1 MTPEYRTMKAKQL
14 LEDEVLIAA
23 FDAVEAKAMREA
35 LAVPAWHGTI
45 GDRKRRV
52 LLLKVNI
59 IKELRGELQSVI
71 ATGQQAARP
80 QSGVA

>member
-1 MTPEYRTMKAKQL
+1 MTDYRTMKAKQL

-23 FDAVEAKAMREA
+23 FDALEAKAMREA
-35 LAVPAWHGTI
+35 LAVPAWHGKF

-59 IKELRGELQSVI
+59 INELRGELKSVMM
-71 ATGQQAARP
+71 TGQQAARP